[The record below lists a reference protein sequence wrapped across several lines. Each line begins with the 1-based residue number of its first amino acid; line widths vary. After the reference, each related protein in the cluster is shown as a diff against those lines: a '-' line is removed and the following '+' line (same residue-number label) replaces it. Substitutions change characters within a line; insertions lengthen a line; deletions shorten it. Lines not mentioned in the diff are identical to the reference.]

1 MADLGDGR
9 IPRENFLALSCAAMD
24 NRESWRV
31 SQDLDRPRPMEMVKT
46 VRGTPGS
53 TTCTYMYMDTWP
65 LMEMHD

>member
-31 SQDLDRPRPMEMVKT
+31 SQDLDRPGPMEMVKT
-46 VRGTPGS
+46 ERYS
-53 TTCTYMYMDTWP
+53 WLDYMYIHVHGYMASDGNA
-65 LMEMHD
+65 